1 MAHIYIPRLVFALL
15 TPSACQPRNPLV
27 RRGRSLPDA
36 ATCLDFILFIF
47 YFFAAATVESRR
59 AFVGKELFP

>member
-27 RRGRSLPDA
+27 RRGRLLPDA
-36 ATCLDFILFIF
+36 ATCLAVWIF
-47 YFFAAATVESRR
+47 FFAAPTVESRR
-59 AFVGKELFP
+59 AFVGKDLFP